1 MPEWHATAGGDGGG
15 GGGDGVGGG
24 GGGAG
29 GRGGGGMQ
37 TSHILH
43 LHQTWQSLSLHH
55 GEQPGRL
62 ESPCCSERHWP
73 GGSGGGGECGGGGCG
88 DGRHQSQAAH
98 LHHEQCW
105 AASDGWHMLVQSRFD
120 VSPVCSVGHEVGSSK
135 SERWLLRSM
144 RLLRVA
150 VDAPGATS
158 AVSRI
163 AGGTPPTRKIT
174 LQHRMLGSSPGQLPR
189 SPFSM

>member
-37 TSHILH
+37 TSHVLH

-144 RLLRVA
+144 RLL
-150 VDAPGATS
+150 VDATGATS
-158 AVSRI
+158 MRVRARARARARAVYGPVLR
-163 AGGTPPTRKIT
+163 GG
-174 LQHRMLGSSPGQLPR
+174 LP
-189 SPFSM
+189 SGHG